1 MSTEIAKKPGR
12 KRIKVDKEQ
21 VFNLASTGMGRMD
34 ICRSI
39 GISHD
44 TLMRNI
50 KRSAEFAD
58 ALHQGESQAV
68 KKVNSK
74 LMQNIEEGQF
84 QAIQFFLRNK
94 RPEEWN
100 RDQKTVVEHSIN
112 LNDIIRDRKVLIDK
126 GQVRDRTEQEP
137 KKAIKTT
144 YKEVGPVVL
153 NQKTPKNEELNVAP
167 SSKPSNN
174 EQLEGGD

>member
-94 RPEEWN
+94 RPDEWN
-100 RDQKTVVEHSIN
+100 KDQKTVVEHSVN
-112 LNDIIRDRKVLIDK
+112 LNDIIRDRRTALTVKSASNAPIKMMGEAHTINTAPLI
-126 GQVRDRTEQEP
+126 TEQQ
-137 KKAIKTT
+137 T
-144 YKEVGPVVL
+144 KE
-153 NQKTPKNEELNVAP
+153 KRKVAP
-167 SSKPSNN
+167 SSKPSKN
-174 EQLEGGD
+174 EQLEGGK